1 MYSVVYEVIDVLP
14 NGSRQTVTVASS
26 LEFAK
31 AVFEELANR
40 THDECLVVHPRT
52 HQVVMQ
58 LNECRVGKGAGN
70 EESFPYRLR
79 RGTSASKNTT
89 PKVARLYRNVPNL

>member
-1 MYSVVYEVIDVLP
+1 MYRVYEVVEVLP
-14 NGSRQTVTVASS
+14 NGSRQTVTVVPS
-26 LEFAK
+26 LESAK
-31 AVFEELANR
+31 AALEDLAKR
-40 THDECLVVHPRT
+40 THDECLVVDAKT